1 MTYEINKIPSFIPIG
16 NQRDFGHVVTFDLTA
31 WADLGADD
39 WKVTYIRPGESEVRP
54 VAEGDIA
61 VENNVLTWTIS
72 EAVTGISG
80 TGSVVIEAYLG
91 NVFLK
96 HSDATNTIVGAGHGD
111 AGEAPEPV
119 ADWIADANAIV
130 NRCNLYHSISLAV
143 NYTSMDEM
151 GAPI

>member
-1 MTYEINKIPSFIPIG
+1 MTYEINKLPSFIPIG

-111 AGEAPEPV
+111 VGDAPEPL
-119 ADWIADANAIV
+119 ANWLEDATETLAAIQGISFAL
-130 NRCNLYHSISLAV
+130 NDGNLEVTI
-143 NYTSMDEM
+143 
-151 GAPI
+151 